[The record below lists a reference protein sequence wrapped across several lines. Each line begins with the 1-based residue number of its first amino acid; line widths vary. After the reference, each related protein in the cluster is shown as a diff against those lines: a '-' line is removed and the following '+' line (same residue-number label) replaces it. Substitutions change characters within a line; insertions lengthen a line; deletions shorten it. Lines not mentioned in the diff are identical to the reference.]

1 METSLPNCYSS
12 EKVNSSLAAD
22 LLSRAVSRE
31 GLKQHNKRLF
41 HRGTLPSGVSWVKMK
56 FPTSEDNEK
65 KHIDVYFAS
74 RSKKLHFRD
83 RALTLHLH

>member
-65 KHIDVYFAS
+65 NILTF
-74 RSKKLHFRD
+74 
-83 RALTLHLH
+83 TLHLAARSSTSGIVP